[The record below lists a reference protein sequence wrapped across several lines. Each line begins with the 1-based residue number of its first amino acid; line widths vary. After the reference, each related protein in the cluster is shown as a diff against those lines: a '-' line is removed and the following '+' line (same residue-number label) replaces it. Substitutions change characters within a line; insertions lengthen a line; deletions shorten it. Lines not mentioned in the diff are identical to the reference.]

1 MEMPLHKPAEDRD
14 LLNCGVWPPAINEY
28 ITVLF
33 EDLYY
38 VEIVQELEQSSETV
52 LCRFMKRHFPD
63 SSLYWSWPLEDDG
76 FSVHKAC
83 VLPIR
88 PSLDICLKYSNSRK
102 IVYTLQNK

>member
-1 MEMPLHKPAEDRD
+1 M
-14 LLNCGVWPPAINEY
+14 WPPAINEY

-38 VEIVQELEQSSETV
+38 VEIVTQLEDSSEMTV
-52 LCRFMKRHFPD
+52 HCRFMKRHFSD
-63 SSLYWSWPLEDDG
+63 SSLYWSWPQDDDG

-102 IVYTLQNK
+102 IVYTLQNEDLIKKFIQ